1 MGNINPNDFYGI
13 TETLPN
19 ALSTANVV
27 TVHTVY
33 RNDGTLYGVAYEALV
48 NGSGGVKSNRFR
60 VGLTGNLFAGFQTVF
75 HREHTGIGTVIID
88 ALVNQLAG
96 TDASSDDVLAIM
108 IAANATLTGRTSII
122 TVNGINTA
130 IEAIVTHYSSNI
142 L

>member
-1 MGNINPNDFYGI
+1 MGNINSNEFYGI
-13 TETLPN
+13 TQTLPN

-60 VGLTGNLFAGFQTVF
+60 VGLTGNSFAGFQTVF
-75 HREHTGIGTVIID
+75 HREHNGIGTVIID

-96 TDASSDDVLAIM
+96 TNASSDDALAIM
-108 IAANATLTGRTSII
+108 IAANATLTSRTATI
-122 TVNGINTA
+122 TVNGIKTA
-130 IEAIVTHYSSNI
+130 FEAIVAHYSSNI